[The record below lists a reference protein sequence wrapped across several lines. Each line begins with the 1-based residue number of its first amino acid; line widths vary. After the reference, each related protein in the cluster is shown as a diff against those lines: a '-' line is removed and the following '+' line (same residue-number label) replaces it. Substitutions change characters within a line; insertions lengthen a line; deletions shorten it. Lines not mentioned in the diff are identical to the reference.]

1 MKNKYLDLIEIL
13 KSKIEQMGKN
23 EKIPSEREL
32 AKQYNM
38 SRLTVR
44 KAIDFLVSENKL
56 YRINKVGTFTTDEK
70 LYKKTD
76 TFKGFT
82 SEVKTAGGKPSNQL
96 IEFSLKGA
104 DKDIAMK
111 LGIKEGDLV
120 YKVVRLRLKNDV
132 PIMIDQAYFPKAV
145 IPLTEAI
152 VKGSIY
158 DYISQILGLKIMTA
172 EQTYHATFAK
182 KEFLNYLE
190 ITADTPVIKS
200 ELHVFLEDG
209 RIFEY
214 NVAYINTNHYQ
225 IVSKSYR

>member
-1 MKNKYLDLIEIL
+1 MKNKYLDLIAVL
-13 KSKIEQMGKN
+13 KGKIEKMGKN

-32 AKQYNM
+32 AKQFNM

-44 KAIDFLVSENKL
+44 KAIDHLVSQNKL

-82 SEVKTAGGKPSNQL
+82 SEVESAGGKASNKL

-104 DKDIAMK
+104 DQTIALK
-111 LGIKEGDLV
+111 LGIKEGDPV
-120 YKVVRLRLKNDV
+120 YKVVRLRLKNAV
-132 PIMIDQAYFPKAV
+132 PIMIDQAYFPKAI
-145 IPLTEAI
+145 IPLTEEI

-158 DYISQILGLKIMTA
+158 HYITKTLGLKIMSA
-172 EQTYHATFAK
+172 EQTYHATFVK
-182 KEFLNYLE
+182 KEFLNDLD
-190 ITADTPVIKS
+190 ISASTPVIKT